1 MQNER
6 YKKLENVKGVYRM
19 QNNQN
24 NLNIKHLKSLEV
36 FIYKMI
42 QISTNLH

>member
-1 MQNER
+1 
-6 YKKLENVKGVYRM
+6 M

-36 FIYKMI
+36 LYIRRYKYP
-42 QISTNLH
+42 QLKKVH